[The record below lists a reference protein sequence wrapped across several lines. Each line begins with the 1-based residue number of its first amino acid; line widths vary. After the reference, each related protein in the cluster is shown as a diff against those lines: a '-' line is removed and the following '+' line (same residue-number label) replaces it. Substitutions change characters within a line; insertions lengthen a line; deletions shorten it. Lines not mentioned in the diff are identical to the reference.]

1 MRFAHFAHVWGK
13 RGMSPYARY
22 EQLWRELALAD
33 DVGFD
38 YGFSVEHHFTPNES
52 WMSSP
57 NLYAVAAAARTKRLR
72 VGAMGHVVALH
83 HPVRLLEEIALTDQ
97 LTGGR
102 TEVGLV
108 PGILPAYFEPY
119 HASFPDRRE
128 VTLEFARFMKAA
140 YAGDGHVTWDGKR
153 IPYSEFDLSVMPLQR
168 PHPPMWMETR
178 DIPTLEFC
186 AREGLHT
193 GYFLMFPRAK
203 AKERYAPYL
212 AGWKAAG
219 WPGTPNIAFSTVVYV
234 DETYQRALDVALADA
249 ASAYKGFFSYS
260 DDKDEIRRKQVETA
274 EYFLA
279 RGEPDSAEITMNI
292 LDPEYLLKHELILLG
307 TPDTVAEQLR
317 AWSVEGSFNTFFGE
331 FNFGEMAEDDLM
343 RSIRLFGTE
352 VIPQLRDYEP
362 I

>member
-1 MRFAHFAHVWGK
+1 MKFAHFAHVWGK
-13 RGMSPYARY
+13 RGMSPHARY

-33 DVGFD
+33 EVGFD

-119 HASFPDRRE
+119 KASFPDRRE

-153 IPYSEFDLSVMPLQR
+153 IPYTNFDLSVMPLQR
-168 PHPPMWMETR
+168 PHPPMWLETR

-186 AREGLHT
+186 AREGLH
-193 GYFLMFPRAK
+193 
-203 AKERYAPYL
+203 
-212 AGWKAAG
+212 
-219 WPGTPNIAFSTVVYV
+219 TPNIAFSTVVYV

-249 ASAYKGFFSYS
+249 ANAYKGFFSYS

-307 TPDTVAEQLR
+307 TPDTVAKQLR